1 MSAIRRF
8 VREDLG
14 CGCPEDVFDDIRI
27 EAAPSLLEAGSRSRL
42 LVVGGRLMVLI
53 VESGESDPPGIAV
66 TQLLENGARL
76 RDENG
81 CNRFR
86 LVLVADTD
94 GSALEQ
100 QLRAAS
106 MPDERTH
113 IHVIPAARLPDLS
126 VCEEAKSR

>member
-66 TQLLENGARL
+66 TQLL
-76 RDENG
+76 
-81 CNRFR
+81 
-86 LVLVADTD
+86 
-94 GSALEQ
+94 
-100 QLRAAS
+100 
-106 MPDERTH
+106 
-113 IHVIPAARLPDLS
+113 
-126 VCEEAKSR
+126 